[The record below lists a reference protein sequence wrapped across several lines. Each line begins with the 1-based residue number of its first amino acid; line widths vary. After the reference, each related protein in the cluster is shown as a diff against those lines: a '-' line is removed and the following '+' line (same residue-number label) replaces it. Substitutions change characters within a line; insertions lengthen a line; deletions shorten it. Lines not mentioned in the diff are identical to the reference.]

1 VPTTTE
7 KLYRCGRC
15 ESVTSAEHH
24 YKSPLGISCRRATW
38 CHVAEAPSESVC
50 SVCSLLSN
58 FVCGLVVRGG
68 RTFSPWVFPPGHFL
82 LPFWT
87 PCTNGQNV
95 SVAVQSERG
104 DVHGVQKR
112 EGRNVRGGV
121 SGGDVPSLV
130 VRGTA
135 SFSYQRSNSVS
146 YLA

>member
-1 VPTTTE
+1 MPTTTE

-68 RTFSPWVFPPGHFL
+68 RTFSPLGISPWTFPPPIL
-82 LPFWT
+82 DTVYEWSECKCC
-87 PCTNGQNV
+87 CTV
-95 SVAVQSERG
+95 
-104 DVHGVQKR
+104 R
-112 EGRNVRGGV
+112 EGRCPWCPKTGGKKCPRGSVRGGCPVTRRPRYSFFFV
-121 SGGDVPSLV
+121 S
-130 VRGTA
+130 A
-135 SFSYQRSNSVS
+135 E
-146 YLA
+146 